1 MKIYG
6 ISRKKLNTDGPG
18 ITNLVA
24 LANCPLCCKYCL
36 NKNIIKN
43 NTIYEVSNEELLN
56 DVMQEYCYFV
66 ATNGGITL
74 GGAEPLLQWKEI
86 LDFYNI
92 LEPKV
97 SLNIETSL
105 QGKGEAIEALKPII
119 NFWLIDIKTL
129 DNNLYKKYT
138 GGDNKIVLENLNR
151 LLEVQDKCK
160 IRIPIIPNY
169 KDKEI
174 ALKEYEQIKEMGFN
188 NIEIFNYIIR

>member
-24 LANCPLCCKYCL
+24 LANCPLDCKYCL

-43 NTIYEVSNEELLN
+43 NTIYEVSNEELLK

-105 QGKGEAIEALKPII
+105 QGCSEAIEALKPII

-129 DNNLYKKYT
+129 NNNLYKEYT

-174 ALKEYEQIKEMGFN
+174 ALKEFNQIKKMGFD